1 MGKKE
6 NALSDKS
13 LMFAVRV
20 VKFYQYLCEEKKEFV
35 ISKQLLRSGTSIGAN
50 IHEGIYAQSK
60 ADFINKLQV
69 AQKEAGETEY
79 WLYLLYHSD
88 YMTESVYQ
96 SMKADCDELM
106 RLLAATIKSAKS
118 NT

>member
-1 MGKKE
+1 MLSNNVLAEKSKAFGVRIVNCHRYLTDKKHE
-6 NALSDKS
+6 YV
-13 LMFAVRV
+13 M
-20 VKFYQYLCEEKKEFV
+20 
-35 ISKQLLRSGTSIGAN
+35 SKQIYRSGTSIGAN

-69 AQKEAGETEY
+69 AQKEAGETDY

-106 RLLAATIKSAKS
+106 RLLAATLKSAKS